1 MLPTLC
7 PLYTVSMAW
16 AASVITSSRCFF
28 AMDMIAS
35 ISQGLPAKWT
45 GIIALVRLVILF
57 SIRLGSIFMVCL
69 SISTNTGLAPMWV
82 ITLAV
87 AAKVIGV
94 VIISSSWPRP
104 DTIMARWSPAVQEWS
119 AIAYLVPMY
128 FLNMPS
134 NLATLGQIEIGRAS
148 C

>member
-1 MLPTLC
+1 
-7 PLYTVSMAW
+7 
-16 AASVITSSRCFF
+16 
-28 AMDMIAS
+28 MDMIAS

-45 GIIALVRLVILF
+45 GIIGLVRLVMLL

-87 AAKVIGV
+87 AAKVMGV
-94 VIISSSWPRP
+94 VIISSSCPRP
-104 DTIMARWSPAVQEWS
+104 DTIMARWSPAVQEWR

-128 FLNMPS
+128 FLNMSS
-134 NLATLGQIEIGRAS
+134 NLATLGPVEIGRAS